1 MPPFLLVP
9 FPDRAVSMSMVMRST
24 VEGVEGAVERAPRR
38 LHATFRVVP
47 PPGALIIPPRAPGP
61 ARRDGLW
68 QSTCL
73 ELFIG
78 VPGTPGYL
86 EVNVAPSGDWN
97 VYRFTAYREGMVPLE
112 PATLRSWEAPHRPGD
127 ALAIEFSLEL
137 PEPWASAPSLEL
149 AVCAVLE
156 GTGGEKTY
164 WALTHRGERPDF
176 HRRDAFALH
185 LDGNSLEDSMN
196 SQPIRWGLLSTAR
209 ILRRFIPALRK
220 APKSELRAVASRD
233 SARAAACA
241 AQYQIPRSYA
251 TYESLLADPEIDAV
265 YLALPNHLHAEWA
278 VRAVSAGKHVLCE
291 KPLALSAGE
300 VDAIAAAAQTHQRH
314 VVEAYVHLHHPQTPL
329 LRQALQGGTI
339 GPVALIRGGMRFRV
353 TDPSNIRLDPER
365 GGGALW
371 DVGCYPV
378 SMLLYLA
385 GVLPAEVS
393 AFQQLGPSG
402 VDTSFVGQ
410 LRFERSDLGG
420 AFLAQIDCGLASP
433 FRETLEVVGERG
445 SLVPLSPF
453 RAGID
458 GAPTGYTLLLEGQ
471 PAQSIDTSVADPF
484 LAEVTAFEALL
495 LGHAPP
501 AVPLALSR
509 DVTAVLEALY
519 RSARSGGQPVRP

>member
-1 MPPFLLVP
+1 MPPFSLVP
-9 FPDRAVSMSMVMRST
+9 FPDRATATATAVPMGCT
-24 VEGVEGAVERAPRR
+24 VEGVVERAPRELR
-38 LHATFRVVP
+38 ATFRVGV
-47 PPGALIIPPRAPGP
+47 PPGALVIPPRAAVP

-78 VPGTPGYL
+78 VPGAPGYL

-97 VYRFTAYREGMVPLE
+97 AYRFTGYREGMEPLE
-112 PATLRSWEAPHRPGD
+112 SATLRSWEARRGPED
-127 ALAIEFSLEL
+127 ALAIGFSLEL
-137 PEPWASAPSLEL
+137 PAPWASAPSLEL

-176 HRRDAFALH
+176 HRRNAFALH
-185 LDGNSLEDSMN
+185 LDGNSLEDAMTN
-196 SQPIRWGLLSTAR
+196 QPIRWGLLSTAR
-209 ILRRFIPALRK
+209 ILRRFVPALRK

-233 SARAAACA
+233 PARAAACA
-241 AQYQIPRSYA
+241 AQYQIPRSY
-251 TYESLLADPEIDAV
+251 TSYEALLADPEIDAI

-300 VDAIAAAAQTHQRH
+300 VDAIAEAAKSHQRH
-314 VVEAYVHLHHPQTPL
+314 VVEAYVHLHHPQTAL
-329 LRQALQGGTI
+329 LRQALQGGVI

-353 TDPSNIRLDPER
+353 TDPDNIRLDPTR

-385 GVLPAEVS
+385 GALPAEVS

-410 LRFERSDLGG
+410 LRFEHSTLGG
-420 AFLAQIDCGLASP
+420 TFLAQIDCGLASP
-433 FRETLEVVGERG
+433 FRETLEIVGERG
-445 SLVPLSPF
+445 SIVPLSPF

-458 GAPTGYTLLLEGQ
+458 DAPAGYTLLGEGR
-471 PAQSIDTSVADPF
+471 PAQSIDTALADPF

-495 LGHAPP
+495 QGHASP

-509 DVTAVLEALY
+509 DVAAVLEALY
-519 RSARSGGQPVRP
+519 RSARNGGQPVRPS